1 MYATAQEMR
10 GEGIEPGAASD
21 IRVETAIRNAS
32 ALIDK
37 FTRQWFEPRRKLL
50 TLDGR
55 GVATL
60 FLRIPIIG
68 VERVSADGRELA
80 ASEYVAYSSEWD
92 RKNPRIVRRSGVFP
106 KGRANVEALGTFGFV
121 DTSFGADDKPIY
133 STPEPIRWACRR
145 LVVLDLLSP
154 AAPRY
159 DEEATDAKT
168 RLRLAA
174 ENTDGHSYSL
184 VKETRPAPFTGDAD
198 IDAILLAFATPLSVG
213 GA

>member
-1 MYATAQEMR
+1 MYATVQEIR
-10 GEGIEPGAASD
+10 SEGIEPGAASD
-21 IRVETAIRNAS
+21 SRVDIAIRNAS

-55 GVATL
+55 GAATL
-60 FLRIPIIG
+60 FLRIPIIS
-68 VERVSADGRELA
+68 VERVSVDDRELA
-80 ASEYVAYSSEWD
+80 ASEYAAYSSEWD
-92 RKNPRIVRRSGVFP
+92 RKNPRVVRKSGNFP
-106 KGRANVEALGTFGFV
+106 KGKANVEMLGTFGFV
-121 DTSFGADDKPIY
+121 DASVDADGKPVY

-145 LVVLDLLSP
+145 LTVLDLLSP
-154 AAPRY
+154 TAPRY

-184 VKETRPAPFTGDAD
+184 ARETRPAPFTGDAD
-198 IDAILLAFATPLSVG
+198 VDTILLSYSAPSSVG

>member
-1 MYATAQEMR
+1 MYATVQEIR
-10 GEGIEPGAASD
+10 GEGVEPGAASD
-21 IRVETAIRNAS
+21 LRVETAIRNAS

-55 GVATL
+55 GAATL

-68 VERVSADGRELA
+68 VERVIVDGRELA
-80 ASEYVAYSSEWD
+80 ASEYAAYSS
-92 RKNPRIVRRSGVFP
+92 SGPEESAHRQKSGSFP
-106 KGRANVEALGTFGFV
+106 KGKANVEALGTFGFV
-121 DTSFGADDKPIY
+121 DTSLDADGKPSY

-184 VKETRPAPFTGDAD
+184 VKEARPAPFTGDAD
-198 IDAILLAFATPLSVG
+198 IDAILLAFAGPLSVG